1 MVDQNELQLLCDT
14 LEKCHIRTAKITP
27 KDLQRTLIDA
37 DLLTLFGKTA
47 ENDFLGNVG
56 KNITSG
62 TMYKLTDRFGL
73 CYIYFLLDERE
84 DASLLLIGP
93 YLTATPSQ
101 GALLELGEKNGVTP
115 KSQRY
120 LEEYYSALPVLLPS
134 NPLFFLISTFCEHAW
149 QSPSFAIVDTESE
162 HKIPASPISEPAH
175 SDNFDDVLVS
185 MKAMEN
191 RYSFENELMQ
201 AVTLG
206 QIHKENMLQAAFSD
220 LTFEKR
226 TTDPLRNAKNYCVI
240 MNTLLRKAA
249 EAGGVHP
256 VYLDSV
262 SASFALRIEQ
272 LPSLTQTPHLMRDMF
287 RTYCRLV
294 RKHATNKYSP
304 VVEKTILLIDSD
316 LSAALSL
323 QSLSAVQGI
332 SPPYLSTVFKK
343 ETGTTVSSYIRDRRI
358 KHAIHLL
365 STTHLQ
371 IQTVAL
377 HCGIMDVQYFSK
389 IFKRHT
395 GKTPK
400 EYREDIKQTQN

>member
-1 MVDQNELQLLCDT
+1 MMDQNEYRLLCDT
-14 LEKCHIRTAKITP
+14 LEKYHVHTERIAPLDI
-27 KDLQRTLIDA
+27 QRALVDA
-37 DLLTLFGKTA
+37 DLLTLFGKAA
-47 ENDFLGNVG
+47 EHTFLGQAG
-56 KNITSG
+56 KELAPG

-73 CYIYFLLDERE
+73 CYIYFLSDVHEV
-84 DASLLLIGP
+84 LLIGP
-93 YLTATPSQ
+93 YLTASPTK
-101 GALLELGEKNGVTP
+101 GAVLELGEKNGLTP
-115 KSQRY
+115 KSQRH
-120 LEEYYSALPVLLPS
+120 LEEYYSAIPVLQQG
-134 NPLFFLISTFCEHAW
+134 NPLLLLINTFCEHTFKSA
-149 QSPSFAIVDTESE
+149 SFAVIDTESE
-162 HKIPASPISEPAH
+162 HKIPASPIREPAH
-175 SDNFDDVLVS
+175 SDHFDDVLVS
-185 MKAMEN
+185 MKTIEN

-206 QIHKENMLQAAFSD
+206 QIHKESMLQASFSD
-220 LTFEKR
+220 LAFEKR

-256 VYLDSV
+256 IYLDSV
-262 SASFALRIEQ
+262 STGFALDIEQ
-272 LPSLTQTPHLMRDMF
+272 LPSLLQISQLMRDMF

-294 RKHATNKYSP
+294 RKHTTNKFSP
-304 VVEKTILLIDSD
+304 VVQKTVLLIDSD
-316 LSAALSL
+316 LSANLSL
-323 QSLSAVQGI
+323 QSLSTVQGI
-332 SPPYLSTVFKK
+332 SPPYLSAVFKK
-343 ETGTTVSSYIRDRRI
+343 ETGTTVSSYIRERRM

-400 EYREDIKQTQN
+400 EYREDIKKTQN